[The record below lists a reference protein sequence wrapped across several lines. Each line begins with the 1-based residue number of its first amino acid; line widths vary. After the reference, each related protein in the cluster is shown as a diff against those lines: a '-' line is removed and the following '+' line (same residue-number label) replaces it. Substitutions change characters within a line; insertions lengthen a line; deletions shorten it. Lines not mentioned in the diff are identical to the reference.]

1 MAENEKQVR
10 YDLDGYELVTTA
22 LRELVNQY
30 PRLSEGDEIAFS
42 TLEAE
47 SGKAMFPITGA
58 IIETESKDILGGV
71 TQVCL
76 YPFFVVYRASGLSES
91 RKAAVKEWL
100 DDLGRWLEK
109 QSINIDGES
118 YQLTQYPELQGRRRF
133 LTIQRQTPAYLDTVS
148 EQVEDWAIYISA
160 RYQNE
165 F

>member
-1 MAENEKQVR
+1 MAENEKHVK
-10 YDLDGYELVTTA
+10 YDLDGYEAITTA
-22 LRELVNQY
+22 LMALINQY
-30 PRLSEGDEIAFS
+30 PKLSTGDEIAFS

-58 IIETESKDILGGV
+58 IVETERKDILGGT

-76 YPFFVVYRASGLSES
+76 YPFFVIYRASGLSES

-109 QSINIDGES
+109 QAITINDVE
-118 YQLTQYPELQGRRRF
+118 YKLAQYPALSGKRRF
-133 LTIQRQTPAYLDTVS
+133 LSISRQTPAYLDNTN

>member
-1 MAENEKQVR
+1 MTKNEKQVK
-10 YDLDGYELVTTA
+10 YDLDGHEVITTA
-22 LRELVNQY
+22 LMALINQY
-30 PRLSEGDEIAFS
+30 PKLPAGDEIAFS

-58 IIETESKDILGGV
+58 IIETEDKDILGGT

-76 YPFFVVYRASGLSES
+76 YPFFVIYRASGLSES
-91 RKAAVKEWL
+91 RKAGIKEWL
-100 DDLGRWLEK
+100 DDLGRWIEG
-109 QSINIDGES
+109 QFVTVDGVEHR
-118 YQLTQYPELQGRRRF
+118 LAQYPALSGNRRF
-133 LTIQRQTPAYLDTVS
+133 LSISRQTPAYLDNTN

>member
-1 MAENEKQVR
+1 MSENATQVK
-10 YDLDGYELVTTA
+10 YDLDGYEVITTA
-22 LRELVNQY
+22 LRELINQY
-30 PRLSEGDEIAFS
+30 PGLATGDEIAFS

-47 SGKAMFPITGA
+47 SGKSMFPINGA
-58 IIETESKDILGGV
+58 IIETERKDILGGT

-76 YPFFVVYRASGLSES
+76 YPFFVIYRASGLSET

-100 DDLGRWLEK
+100 DNLGRWLEK
-109 QSINIDGES
+109 QAITINGLQ
-118 YQLTQYPELQGRRRF
+118 YQLSQYPALSGKRRF
-133 LTIQRQTPAYLDTVS
+133 LTISRQTPAYLDNTN